1 MVLHIELKL
10 YLQIYTQILHH
21 APFCCEEKEREG
33 HSIICSQHELSSAVI
48 IVFTYELFS
57 KEFWM
62 LSYAAL

>member
-10 YLQIYTQILHH
+10 YLQIYTQVRHQ
-21 APFCCEEKEREG
+21 APFCCEEKEREER
-33 HSIICSQHELSSAVI
+33 SISQGQHGLASSIV
-48 IVFTYELFS
+48 IVFTYKLFS

>member
-21 APFCCEEKEREG
+21 APVCCEEKEREER
-33 HSIICSQHELSSAVI
+33 SIICSQLELSSVVI

-57 KEFWM
+57 KEF
-62 LSYAAL
+62 

>member
-21 APFCCEEKEREG
+21 PRFAVKRKRERR
-33 HSIICSQHELSSAVI
+33 SIICSQPELSSVVVI